1 MTAKDISLKIIEA
14 CKDSVELNDFI
25 LTKYAKSLTYSRGLN
40 LDIDYFS
47 EDEYADVPIIIIDP
61 EKHSEQTDY
70 GKVFSIVLHTK
81 ISHKDEFKNGFAK
94 VDGVITLDGIDEIEE
109 INRLVIIAIKDKFQS
124 LLDIEDIE
132 SYLDALHHVSNY
144 TEYNGHIVM
153 TFTQEST
160 IGGCST

>member
-109 INRLVIIAIKDKFQS
+109 INRLVIVAIKDKFQS
-124 LLDIEDIE
+124 LLEIEDVE

-160 IGGCST
+160 IGGCNT